1 MNLKM
6 NQHKKGLVLFI
17 TVIFFCSKTF
27 SQKDSLSFL
36 ALGDSYTVGTSERPE
51 NSWPQQLVKTLT
63 KKGILSKAPKIIAG
77 AGWTTEKLISEVQS
91 SNLNSEYDLVSLLIG
106 VNNQYRGLDINLFRK
121 QFSSLLEKSISFAGN
136 DTSKFFVLSIPDWC
150 VMPFAALRDKEKITW
165 EIGKYNAIIKEEVAK
180 RNVLYI
186 DITKLSRRAIVDKT
200 LIASDG
206 LHPSK
211 KMYRIWVKKII
222 KNILKR
228 LD

>member
-6 NQHKKGLVLFI
+6 NQCKTGLILFI
-17 TVIFFCSKTF
+17 TTIFFCSETF

-51 NSWPQQLVKTLT
+51 NSWPQQLVKTLAN
-63 KKGILSKAPKIIAG
+63 KGILIKAPKIIAG

-91 SNLNSEYDLVSLLIG
+91 SNLNTEYDLVSLLIG

-121 QFSSLLEKSISFAGN
+121 QFLSLLEKSISLAGN
-136 DTSKFFVLSIPDWC
+136 DTSKIFVLSIPDWG
-150 VMPFAALRDKEKITW
+150 VMPFAALRDTKKITL

-186 DITKLSRRAIVDKT
+186 DITKLSRKAIMDKT

-211 KMYRIWVKKII
+211 KMYKTWVKKIL
-222 KNILKR
+222 KNIIKR